1 MERTEWFNRKFSK
14 IDDHGRLPTIL
25 ERLSYTSYRL
35 LIKVLDIEDEQAS
48 IEIEGKWSIKK
59 EIGHLIDLEPLWFG
73 RVEDLKNG
81 LDKLREADLTNQK
94 TQQADHDKRDLKALI
109 SEFTAQ
115 RANLTGAIRAMTAN
129 EIERSALH
137 PRLQT
142 PMHVVDL
149 AYFVA
154 EHDDHHLSQITS
166 LKNRLNQ

>member
-1 MERTEWFNRKFSK
+1 MERLKGTPFRLSK
-14 IDDHGRLPTIL
+14 TISGIDDRLG
-25 ERLSYTSYRL
+25 SM
-35 LIKVLDIEDEQAS
+35 
-48 IEIEGKWSIKK
+48 EIDGKWSIKK

-81 LDKLREADLTNQK
+81 LSTLREADLTNQK
-94 TQQADHDKRDLKALI
+94 THEADHDKRDLKALI
-109 SEFTAQ
+109 SEFTDL
-115 RANLTGAIRAMTAN
+115 RANLTKTIGDMSTD

-154 EHDDHHLSQITS
+154 EHDDHHLSQITQ
-166 LKNRLNQ
+166 LKTQLN